1 MEFGVT
7 LLYIIHLAAVT
18 AVAITSVAEP
28 FDNALTSTTYW
39 TIILSIGLSIIGS
52 IFFVLA
58 YHTSESRG
66 MIAVTMVI
74 WIIVTAWQAFAS
86 FIWLSIVWIAC
97 EKDTPCDAALLC
109 VGSTCPIPR
118 FDPYVGAS
126 TRFLAIYFEQL
137 ALFIMDAIGLIY
149 LIARCIRGGKTYV
162 PLPQEQTSTPSV
174 GVIYTGG
181 LVPVNKKSIYSQ

>member
-39 TIILSIGLSIIGS
+39 TIILAIGLSIIAS

-86 FIWLSIVWIAC
+86 FIWLSIVWVAC

-109 VGSTCPIPR
+109 VGSTCPSPR

-126 TRFLAIYFEQL
+126 PRFLAIYFEQL

-149 LIARCIRGGKTYV
+149 LIARCIRGGKTYTLV
-162 PLPQEQTSTPSV
+162 PTEQPVNV
-174 GVIYTGG
+174 GTQIIYGG
-181 LVPVNKKSIYSQ
+181 LVNRKGN